1 MKGYSNEKV
10 EISRVK
16 SEVFRSWQH
25 EISVVFGCLHSL
37 LFLIDEQGFE
47 IRFTENLNWDLRHGS
62 KDFDK
67 VI

>member
-10 EISRVK
+10 EISCVK

-37 LFLIDEQGFE
+37 FFLVDEQGFE
-47 IRFTENLNWDLRHGS
+47 IRFTKNLNWDLRHCS
-62 KDFDK
+62 EDFDK